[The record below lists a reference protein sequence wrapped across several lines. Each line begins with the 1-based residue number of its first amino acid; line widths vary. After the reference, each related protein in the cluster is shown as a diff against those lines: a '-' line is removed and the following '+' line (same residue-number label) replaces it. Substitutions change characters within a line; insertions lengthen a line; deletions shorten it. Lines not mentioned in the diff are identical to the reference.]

1 MARLPRYEAGRVQAA
16 GIGQIDFAGMRE
28 QARFS
33 ESIGKMAAFVNR
45 EVQER
50 EIKRTREEEAAND
63 LQQRMAIDNIV
74 TAANVEMT
82 SVYND
87 AEAAKLPFTQFQQQ
101 AQDVFDGFAGALEG
115 LDPEYAGFALNDLN
129 RIVALKGEQYSVVDQ
144 KRALAEMRANALTGL
159 EQRVIES
166 QYLANSESFDDDQA
180 TIEIARI
187 NDFMVTNQFTPE
199 EISKTTSSVKRGMYE
214 ENAVAKFG
222 RLTSIEEQQDYIDK
236 LNIRQLGPE
245 KTRALKKT
253 LQAQLNSEISRTRSL
268 ATALKGDIKD
278 QLRILTKGGNPSIAV
293 IADLESKASQLAP
306 YDPEITKEMDTFALL
321 RENLLPMRLMN
332 PMQLEQE
339 LLEIEQGIPG
349 RGEKGL
355 DTEQEVLLASEAR
368 SLLNNMTTEIK
379 QDPLAYAVTVGHIE
393 FEPLDIGDPNMAA
406 ERRVQARQVAGI
418 YGIEET
424 FLTDAEATQ
433 ISGVLEGTADK
444 NLPLRMNILSNIV
457 NNFAQD
463 APKVLAQIA
472 PKQSE
477 LAQIGGMVS
486 LGLFDTATIALKGMD
501 NIAMG
506 NKPVEFT
513 PANTDF
519 MFQSAAGTAFNF
531 QPEARAATRKV
542 ANAIYTQ
549 KAFEQGLDTFD
560 AGVWEES
567 IQLAAGYD
575 PKTGNG
581 GIQEVRNVS
590 TLLPKELDADKVES
604 MLDSITAEDILDQT
618 GLEVTDKQV
627 RTIND
632 DAKLYVHSHGYYYMG
647 IGQPGSPGFRYIADK
662 RGNPVVID
670 ALTFYGLR

>member
-1 MARLPRYEAGRVQAA
+1 MARLPRYQAGQIQAAVPGRVE
-16 GIGQIDFAGMRE
+16 FAGMRE
-28 QARFS
+28 KARFA
-33 ESIGKMAAFVNR
+33 ENIGKMAAFVNR
-45 EVQER
+45 EVQAR
-50 EIKRTREEEAAND
+50 EAKRTKEEEAAND

-87 AEAAKLPFTQFQQQ
+87 AEAAKLPFTEFQKQ

-144 KRALAEMRANALTGL
+144 KRSLAEMRANALTGL

-166 QYLANSESFDDDQA
+166 QYLANSESFDDNQA
-180 TIEIARI
+180 AIELARI
-187 NDFMVTNQFTPE
+187 NDFMITNQFTPE
-199 EISKTTSSVKRGMYE
+199 EISKTTNSVRKGMYE

-222 RLTSIEEQQDYIDK
+222 RLTSIEEKQDYINK

-245 KTRALKKT
+245 KTRALGKT
-253 LQAQLNSEISRTRSL
+253 LQAQLNSEISRTKSL

-306 YDPEITKEMDTFALL
+306 YDPEIAEEMDNFTLL

-332 PMQLEQE
+332 PLQLEQE

-349 RGEKGL
+349 RGKEGL

-379 QDPLAYAVTVGHIE
+379 QDPLAYAMRVGHVE

-433 ISGVLEGTADK
+433 ISGVLEGQADK

-457 NNFAQD
+457 NNFAKD

-501 NIAMG
+501 NIAIG
-506 NKPVEFT
+506 NVPVEFT

-549 KAFEQGLDTFD
+549 KAFEQGLETFD
-560 AGVWEES
+560 ANVWEES

-581 GIQEVRNVS
+581 GIQEVRDVS

-604 MLDSITAEDILDQT
+604 MLNSLTAQDIFDQT

-627 RTIND
+627 KTIQK

-647 IGQPGSPGFRYIADK
+647 IGQPGMPGFRYIADK
-662 RGNPVVID
+662 RKNPVVID
-670 ALTFYGLR
+670 ALKFYGFR